1 MNGFGTIDKKDINVL
16 ISSIENKINFIRN
29 DISQNVTNLK
39 NQLNACNE
47 ELNRL
52 KKLVIQVTDYNDTE
66 YKIRQSIKSQSKGHT
81 AFIISHRVSSFE
93 NCDIILVVQNGK
105 IVDKGRHEELISRAG
120 YYREVWEE
128 QRG

>member
-29 DISQNVTNLK
+29 DISQNVTSLK

-52 KKLVIQVTDYNDTE
+52 KKLVIQVTDYSDIQFLR
-66 YKIRQSIKSQSKGHT
+66 IRGMNYR
-81 AFIISHRVSSFE
+81 F
-93 NCDIILVVQNGK
+93 
-105 IVDKGRHEELISRAG
+105 G
-120 YYREVWEE
+120 YYTINEE
-128 QRG
+128 TGIKEWNEQSLRKWANQTMTFTIRTRYVTEDTLDINGNDPEAKNP

>member
-29 DISQNVTNLK
+29 DISQNVTSLK

-52 KKLVIQVTDYNDTE
+52 KK
-66 YKIRQSIKSQSKGHT
+66 
-81 AFIISHRVSSFE
+81 ISNSS
-93 NCDIILVVQNGK
+93 
-105 IVDKGRHEELISRAG
+105 
-120 YYREVWEE
+120 Y
-128 QRG
+128 